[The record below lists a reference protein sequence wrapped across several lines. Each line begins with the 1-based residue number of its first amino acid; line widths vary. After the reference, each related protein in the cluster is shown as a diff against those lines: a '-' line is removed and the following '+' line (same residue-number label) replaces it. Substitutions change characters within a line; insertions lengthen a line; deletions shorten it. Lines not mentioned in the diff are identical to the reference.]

1 MTPPTDERTRTIE
14 LPERIAQTIAV
25 RLEGTEFDSVDDYV
39 AFSVEQLLRELDQ
52 TDGDPQQVADATLAD
67 GDADEQEEAVQERLE
82 SLGYL

>member
-14 LPERIAQTIAV
+14 IPERIAQTIGV
-25 RLEGTEFDSVDDYV
+25 RLEGTEFDSVDAYV

-52 TDGDPQQVADATLAD
+52 TDGDPPQVADATRTD
-67 GDADEQEEAVQERLE
+67 DDAGEEEAVQERLE